1 MCGGDDH
8 LTWKCPVSLK
18 ACRGLRTTGGVD
30 NRLFCIID
38 QIDMDPQ
45 TIIVDQFTTTMAS
58 VQEVIDSLNQK
69 PDTQTTISK
78 NVHARMDRLE
88 QQIKQIRMLDSS
100 VAWDDSDGIPV
111 ANLPA
116 EFRMPEINRYTN
128 IGCLCIHLILYS
140 TIMRAYGLD
149 ET

>member
-58 VQEVIDSLNQK
+58 VQGDH
-69 PDTQTTISK
+69 ISK